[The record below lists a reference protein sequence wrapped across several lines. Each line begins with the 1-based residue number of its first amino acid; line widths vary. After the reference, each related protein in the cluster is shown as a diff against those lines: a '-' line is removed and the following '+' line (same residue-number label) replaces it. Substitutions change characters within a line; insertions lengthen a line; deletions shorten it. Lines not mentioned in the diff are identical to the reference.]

1 MGQPRFVFGLQ
12 RAWIFLRLFRKQID
26 NIVKQAVDLFLTRLV
41 NGQQRLKRV

>member
-12 RAWIFLRLFRKQID
+12 RARIFLRLFRKQID

-41 NGQQRLKRV
+41 DGQQRLKRV